1 MQSAD
6 VKKTIREIPDFPK
19 PGITFYDL
27 STLFRSAE
35 AFRWTIDRLVEKYK
49 GERLDAIAGID
60 ARGFLLAG
68 AMARAL
74 DLGIVL
80 LRKPGKLPWK
90 TEGEDF
96 ELEYGTARL
105 EIHRDAVSEGERI
118 LIVDDLLATG
128 GTAVAGGRLI
138 SRLGATVHGYAFLAE
153 LTFLAGRDKLEGS
166 NIFSLL
172 QY

>member
-96 ELEYGTARL
+96 EMEYGTARL